1 MLSKKCLFD
10 NNSRKAQQHY
20 NRNGA
25 SCANS
30 HDRIDVFGKLN
41 INKLGENREQNSL
54 PKLRETGDIKC
65 SPCHHSINEYN
76 FHLWLAQTE
85 ILVSTP
91 SSASPAIGTC
101 IHYCIQ
107 RDSLRDIEEVKTV
120 ANSIPV

>member
-65 SPCHHSINEYN
+65 SRCHHSINEYN

-91 SSASPAIGTC
+91 YILLHLLQLALASITA
-101 IHYCIQ
+101 YN
-107 RDSLRDIEEVKTV
+107 VTV
-120 ANSIPV
+120 YVT

>member
-41 INKLGENREQNSL
+41 INKLGENRE
-54 PKLRETGDIKC
+54 
-65 SPCHHSINEYN
+65 
-76 FHLWLAQTE
+76 
-85 ILVSTP
+85 
-91 SSASPAIGTC
+91 
-101 IHYCIQ
+101 
-107 RDSLRDIEEVKTV
+107 
-120 ANSIPV
+120 

>member
-1 MLSKKCLFD
+1 MRSKRCLFD
-10 NNSRKAQQHY
+10 NNPRKAQQHY
-20 NRNGA
+20 NHYGA

-65 SPCHHSINEYN
+65 SRCHHSINEYN
-76 FHLWLAQTE
+76 LHLWLAQTE

-91 SSASPAIGTC
+91 YIHLHLLQLALASITA
-101 IHYCIQ
+101 YN
-107 RDSLRDIEEVKTV
+107 VTV
-120 ANSIPV
+120 YVT